1 MSTASSLPAAGPNPV
16 DKVLEAA
23 LGFMATAAIHAVAR
37 LGVADL
43 LKDGPV
49 HVSGLAKSTATN
61 QDALYRVLRA
71 LASNGIFMET
81 TPRTFALTPPAR
93 LLVKDAPGSQRDMV
107 LWMGDPCHFRTFPE
121 LLHSIRTGETV
132 VERVY
137 GASCF
142 EFLEKD
148 KATGEVFNN
157 AMTGFSASVIPAV
170 LESYDFSFLEGKT
183 LVDIAGGH
191 GMLIT
196 SILKKYP
203 AARGILMDLPH
214 VLEGAKQRLAA
225 EGLSGRCALAS
236 GDFFKEVPSG
246 DAYIMKHIIHDWDD
260 ERAGIILR
268 NIGRASASG
277 AKVIFLETPVLAGDA
292 PQIVKWLDLEMLML
306 PGGRERTE
314 AEYRTLFSANGF
326 QLSRVIPTKSPV
338 SILEAVR
345 S

>member
-1 MSTASSLPAAGPNPV
+1 MSIAPSPPAAGPNPI
-16 DKVLEAA
+16 DKILQAA

-37 LGVADL
+37 LGIADL
-43 LKDGPV
+43 LKDGPLQ
-49 HVSGLAKSTATN
+49 VSSLAKSTATN

-71 LASNGIFMET
+71 LASNGIFTET
-81 TPRTFALTPPAR
+81 APRTFALTPPAQ

-121 LLHSIRTGETV
+121 LLHSVKTGETV

-142 EFLEKD
+142 EFLVRD
-148 KATGEVFNN
+148 KATGEVFND

-170 LESYDFSFLEGKT
+170 LESYDFSFLQGKT

-203 AARGILMDLPH
+203 TARGILMDLPH
-214 VLEGAKQRLAA
+214 VLEGAKPRLAA
-225 EGLSGRCALAS
+225 EGLSDRCALAS

-260 ERAGIILR
+260 EKAGGILG
-268 NIGRASASG
+268 NIGRASAAG
-277 AKVIFLETPVLAGDA
+277 TRVILLETPVLAGDV

-314 AEYRTLFSANGF
+314 DEYRTLFSANGF
-326 QLSRVIPTKSPV
+326 QLSRVIPTKSPLN
-338 SILEAVR
+338 ILEAVR
-345 S
+345 L